1 VWEEAEGGG
10 GGCIDSEM
18 DEDGVR
24 DDELSNVLII
34 EFDESNERLSSLRGQ
49 HDEIE
54 MKVP

>member
-1 VWEEAEGGG
+1 MWEEAEGGG